1 MPNSPEPFKAQMP
14 VAVVW
19 HECGWEP
26 RVRVQGR
33 AGEPER
39 RFRAGKTVLFR
50 SGSVTCLQRFNLMKN
65 SSNNVPRSARAFTI
79 IELLVVIAIIAIL
92 AAILLPALSAAKV
105 RAQVREAQLEM
116 SQIASAIN
124 SYYSTYSRYPVSVQA
139 MKAADGANPKE
150 DFTYGTTSVANV
162 TPGFNV
168 ANTYATQFPYN
179 ANNSEVIAILMAIT
193 SYPNN
198 PNLPTSN
205 TNHIKNPQQIK
216 FLNAQMSR
224 NTSEAGV
231 GSDLVYRDPWGNPYI
246 ISVDLNYDDRCR
258 DAIYRQTLV
267 SQGGLNGLINSG
279 SGIYENN
286 SGVMVWSAGPDRA
299 ASNLKDAV
307 TPPNKDNVLSWKQ

>member
-26 RVRVQGR
+26 RVRVQWR
-33 AGEPER
+33 AGEAGR

-50 SGSVTCLQRFNLMKN
+50 SASVTCLQRFNLMKN

-79 IELLVVIAIIAIL
+79 IELLVVIAIIGIL

-124 SYYSTYSRYPVSVQA
+124 SYYSTYSRYPVSVNA
-139 MKAADGANPKE
+139 MKAAENAKD
-150 DFTYGTTSVANV
+150 DMTYGTTGFVIPNFVVVNPVVA
-162 TPGFNV
+162 
-168 ANTYATQFPYN
+168 YN

-246 ISVDLNYDDRCR
+246 ISIDLNYDDRCR

-267 SQGGLNGLINSG
+267 SQGGLNGLINNG

-286 SGVMVWSAGPDRA
+286 SGVMVWSAGPDRM